1 MAFFRQTYQNL
12 RDEDLMQRSSRGDKK
27 AFKELFTRYQP
38 KMYRYFFRMLGQE
51 KELAND
57 FTQDL
62 FLKIIEKGSLFNP
75 EKSFSVWIY
84 AIAGNMMKNEYRRR
98 GRQSQTK
105 EWPDYLLENGLD
117 IDLDQLDRPLF
128 RTAMK
133 KALDSLDDT
142 HRNCY
147 LLRFQEELSIQEISE
162 ILDCPQGTVKSRL
175 FYAMKKIVRLMKKQ
189 VFI

>member
-1 MAFFRQTYQNL
+1 MALFGQTYQNL
-12 RDEDLMQRSSRGDKK
+12 RDEDLMQRSAEGDKK

-62 FLKIIEKGSLFNP
+62 FLKIIEKGSLFHP

-84 AIAGNMMKNEYRRR
+84 TIAGNMIKNEYRRR
-98 GRQSQTK
+98 GRQSQK
-105 EWPDYLLENGLD
+105 KDWPDYFLENGLD
-117 IDLDQLDRPLF
+117 IDLEQLDRPLF
-128 RTAMK
+128 RIAMK
-133 KALDSLDDT
+133 KALDTLDDK

-189 VFI
+189 VLL